1 MASFDL
7 VSKLDMGEVKNAL
20 TQAQK
25 ELSSRYDFKGSK
37 VALELKGEASLELTA
52 EDEYKMGAALEIL
65 RAKLIK
71 RSLGMKNIEP
81 GDINPAGNQMLK
93 QVIVLKNGI
102 DKEQG
107 KKINKI
113 IKEGKFKVT
122 STYLDEKVRITGK
135 KIDDLQTI
143 YSMLRSHKDVVVELQ
158 MENMKA

>member
-1 MASFDL
+1 MPSFDL

-20 TQAQK
+20 MQAQK

-37 VALELKGEASLELTA
+37 VSLELKGETALELTA
-52 EDEYKMGAALEIL
+52 EDEYKMGAALEIF

-81 GDINPAGNQMLK
+81 GDIAPAGNQMLK
-93 QVIVLKNGI
+93 QTIVLKNGI

-113 IKEGKFKVT
+113 IKEGKFKV
-122 STYLDEKVRITGK
+122 SSSYLEEKVRITGK
-135 KIDDLQTI
+135 KIDDLQI
-143 YSMLRSHKDVVVELQ
+143 IFSMLKNHKDVSIELQ
-158 MENMKA
+158 MENMKS